1 MRVRRLLAALLVLTL
16 AATGTAL
23 AGRGDPQKRIVAAD
37 QARAKAMLLRT
48 ADFGLGFRTSPAP
61 PDSDDFYCK
70 ALDES
75 DLTLTGEA
83 QSPTFAGGVEA
94 YTSASQVYETKA
106 DSSASWRRGTS
117 AAGEQCVR
125 KEFTRLLARQGTRL
139 ESFGRVPFP
148 RLAEKSVAYRLVIS
162 SQGIRAFLDVVALKQ
177 GRAQVSVLFTSG
189 LTPVPKEEEIRLARV
204 VASRM
209 AKAMRGA

>member
-1 MRVRRLLAALLVLTL
+1 MLLVSLL
-16 AATGTAL
+16 SAGTAL
-23 AGRGDPQKRIVAAD
+23 AARGDPEKKITPAD
-37 QARAKAMLLRT
+37 QARARAMLLRKS
-48 ADFGLGFRTSPAP
+48 DFGPVFRASKAVDTES
-61 PDSDDFYCK
+61 DFYCP

-83 QSPTFAGGVEA
+83 QSQTFAGGVEA

-106 DSSASWRRGTS
+106 DSSASWGRGTS
-117 AAGEQCVR
+117 AAGEQCAR
-125 KEFTRLLARQGTRL
+125 REFSRLLARQATRL

-177 GRAQVSVLFTSG
+177 GRAQVSVLLTSG
-189 LTPVPKEEEIRLARV
+189 LTPVPKTEQVRLARL
-204 VASRM
+204 VAGRM
-209 AKAMRGA
+209 QTAMRGG